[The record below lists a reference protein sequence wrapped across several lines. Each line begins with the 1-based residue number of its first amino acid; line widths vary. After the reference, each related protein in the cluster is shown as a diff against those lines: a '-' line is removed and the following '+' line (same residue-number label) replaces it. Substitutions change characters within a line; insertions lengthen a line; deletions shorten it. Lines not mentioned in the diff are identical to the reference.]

1 MINRKEYDQL
11 RENTEGRYTVTIASK
26 LGSGGSGLWYAEKL
40 GETFAVSR
48 FFSDGVYVRT
58 GDFLNTGNLIFI
70 KDIESIDQVKGSN

>member
-11 RENTEGRYTVTIASK
+11 RENAEGRYTVTIASK
-26 LGSGGSGLWYAEKL
+26 LSRGGNSLWYAEKL

-48 FFSDGVYVRT
+48 FFSDGVDVRT

>member
-40 GETFAVSR
+40 GETFAVAR

>member
-1 MINRKEYDQL
+1 MINCARTPKV
-11 RENTEGRYTVTIASK
+11 VTRSPSQASWAVAGAVFGMQK
-26 LGSGGSGLWYAEKL
+26 NSG
-40 GETFAVSR
+40 